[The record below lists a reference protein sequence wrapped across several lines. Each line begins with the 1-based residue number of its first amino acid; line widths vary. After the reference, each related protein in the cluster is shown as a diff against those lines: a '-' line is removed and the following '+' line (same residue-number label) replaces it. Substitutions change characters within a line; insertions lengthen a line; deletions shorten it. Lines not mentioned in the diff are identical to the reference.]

1 MMAKKNKNL
10 LSIKEPNNGGKVKQL
25 AFHDTKFLKDGY
37 SGHGVESNYDVHLLH
52 HLIKLDV

>member
-1 MMAKKNKNL
+1 MAKKNKNL